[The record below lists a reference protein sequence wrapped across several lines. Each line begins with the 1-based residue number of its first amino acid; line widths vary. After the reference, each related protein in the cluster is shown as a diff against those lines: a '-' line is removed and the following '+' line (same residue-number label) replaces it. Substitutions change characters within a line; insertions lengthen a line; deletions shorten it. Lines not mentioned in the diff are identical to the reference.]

1 MIEESINFL
10 TTRQLARR
18 WHVSEATIK
27 RWADAGRLHP
37 ARTLGGHRRFALS
50 EVLRFQNAHG
60 LDVDRTARQSAV
72 LAQARVDTHQGAF
85 DPDPASQFFEAI
97 NQGHEAAATATLL
110 GSYLNGVPLVE
121 ILDGTVTNA
130 MHRVGDLWQCGD
142 LTVADEHL
150 ATQIATRA
158 IESLRDGMQRGGT
171 DERRALVCAV
181 EDELHEIAVL
191 CVELLLEEMGWDV
204 KNMGANT
211 PFYALNDA
219 LKKHRPGLVCISS
232 TANMALSRNAREYEE
247 FRAAARSAGARVVLG
262 GEGFRDENIR
272 QRFPAD
278 LYASNFQDLLSFLQE
293 K

>member
-1 MIEESINFL
+1 MTEESINFL

-18 WHVSEATIK
+18 WQVSEATIK

-60 LDVDRTARQSAV
+60 LDIHRDARQSAA
-72 LAQARVDTHQGAF
+72 LAHARIDEHKDAF
-85 DPDPASQFFEAI
+85 DPASQFFEAI

-121 ILDGTVTNA
+121 ILGETVTAA
-130 MHRVGDLWQCGD
+130 MHRVGDLWQCGE

-158 IESLRDGMQRGGT
+158 IESLRDGLRRASV

-191 CVELLLEEMGWDV
+191 CVELLLEETGWSV

-219 LKKHRPGLVCISS
+219 LKKHRPQLICISS

-247 FRAAARSAGARVVLG
+247 FRAAARTAKATVVLG
-262 GEGFRDENIR
+262 GEGFRDPTIR
-272 QRFPAD
+272 HRFPAD
-278 LYASNFQDLLSFLQE
+278 LHAENFQDLLLFLQE